1 MLLCRSV
8 VEEIVNNLG
17 PAVIDLNIAEAS
29 IYDMVTDLSKWRK
42 ELK

>member
-1 MLLCRSV
+1 VLLCWSV

-29 IYDMVTDLSKWRK
+29 IYDMVTDLSKWMK